1 MLAGTTDTN
10 FDNGRMAGQIAQDTA
25 NSAND
30 TANNANDAAN
40 EASKNAQQAIQDAEN
55 AKNAAEQ
62 AKEAGDK
69 AAEVANN
76 VQNSVDQIGTDTKTA
91 LDNANTALSKAE
103 DALSKANVN
112 PNFWATTELKK
123 CWLNPNGDEIQDSN
137 DNLATPFI
145 EIPAGV
151 NKVLIHLFE
160 SEGYANN
167 ALLFYDADKKVI
179 GYYGNNGAALDGWVD
194 VSPTDHYVIK
204 DIAENSVYTRVS
216 LNGQSN
222 KKVKIEFAETPTD
235 WCVAE
240 GDKPNKAD
248 IIKIQTDVEGIKSQ
262 VANAVTQSD
271 IAQAVDNIV
280 FSVKNSDGSHSEFYM
295 DKNTILMDSSKIILD
310 GSVSIK
316 DGTIGTAQIG
326 SLSANVLTSGT
337 IDASKISVDNLNAN
351 NIHAGTLS
359 GIAVKTNDSGTISD
373 GKGASLTY
381 TESMTSDKE
390 GIKEHYTLSNSGGGG
405 LYDLNVWVK
414 DGSIIFGTGSQ
425 SDPSN
430 DLADLG
436 RSYFLINQFRAYLPP
451 ITTSTINASGSISA
465 GNNIGMGYSPHTINS
480 IDGGDLYFQS
490 GVGSGNPAVGIHSAG
505 VTANGDINTSG
516 SITASSDI
524 VSKGGISANTLQA
537 GYIYI
542 DANHRIY
549 ASDGGDIYFGASTSS
564 KIASL
569 HAAAFKVYSQL
580 SIKKDIEDY
589 SGKRALEDL
598 KNTDI
603 KTWKYKADK
612 DTDQIHIGPIIDD
625 VNKTKKYKA
634 ADNFVEDGISINNI
648 VGSLVAAVKEQQ
660 KELETLQEKV
670 SKLEKEEI

>member
-91 LDNANTALSKAE
+91 LDNANNALSKAE

-112 PNFWATTELKK
+112 PNFWATTEVTA
-123 CWLNPNGDEIQDSN
+123 CWLNPKGEEIHDSN

-145 EIPAGV
+145 EIPTGAT
-151 NKVLIHLFE
+151 KVLIHLFE
-160 SEGYANN
+160 SESYSNN
-167 ALLFYDADKKVI
+167 TLLFYDKDKNIV
-179 GYYGNNGAALDGWVD
+179 GYYGNNGESLNPWIN
-194 VSPTDHYVIK
+194 VSNTDHYVVEN
-204 DIAENSVYTRVS
+204 IAANAVYIRSS
-216 LNGQSN
+216 LSGQSG
-222 KKVKIEFAETPTD
+222 KKVKIEFSETPTD

-248 IIKIQTDVEGIKSQ
+248 IIKIQTDVEGIKSK
-262 VANAVTQSD
+262 VANAATQSD

-337 IDASKISVDNLNAN
+337 IDASKVTVDNLSAN
-351 NIHAGTLS
+351 NITTGTLS
-359 GIAVKTNDSGTISD
+359 GIAVKTNDSGTLTD
-373 GKGASLTY
+373 GKGARLTY
-381 TESMTSDKE
+381 TESMTSDKD
-390 GIKEHYTLSNSGGGG
+390 GIEEHYTLSNSSGGGIYN
-405 LYDLNVWVK
+405 LKTWLK
-414 DGSIIFGTGSQ
+414 DGSIIFGSGTDSA
-425 SDPSN
+425 PSN

-436 RSYFLINQFRAYLPP
+436 VNYFLINQFRAYLPD
-451 ITTSTINASGSISA
+451 ISTTSVDATGAVTA
-465 GNNIGMGYSPHTINS
+465 GNNLVMGYSPHVFNVM
-480 IDGGDLYFQS
+480 DGGDLYFQS
-490 GVGSGNPAVGIHSAG
+490 GMGSGNSAIN
-505 VTANGDINTSG
+505 VHVSNISSDSINANGSIKSSS
-516 SITASSDI
+516 SITANA
-524 VSKGGISANTLQA
+524 GISGSTLQA

-542 DANHRIY
+542 DAGHRIY
-549 ASDGGDIYFGASTSS
+549 AQDGGDIYFGASTSS

-589 SGKRALEDL
+589 SGKKALEDL